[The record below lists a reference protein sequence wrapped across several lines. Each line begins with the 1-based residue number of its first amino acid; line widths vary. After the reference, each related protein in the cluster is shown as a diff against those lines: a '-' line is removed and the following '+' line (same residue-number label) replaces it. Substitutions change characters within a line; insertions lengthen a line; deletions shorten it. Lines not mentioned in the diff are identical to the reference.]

1 MNSLVRTLGRF
12 VTRDIPYIIGGLSIM
27 LALWISLGLP
37 VSVPSDTS
45 TAVLLAVVGVAHP
58 IGYVVQEAMSLTPL
72 VNTSYV
78 VKKNGPLLR
87 WCFQR
92 WERAGWSEK
101 EFDAYAAYLRMY
113 RGSPKVYAPVERILF
128 LQHIGS
134 AIGSSWLVCTVLLA
148 ISGLI
153 TAKYRILGISGVAG
167 ALSLLLLLTS
177 QLQGMQLHLTLFRLE
192 DERTKRRA
200 QRESKGESAL
210 SPLKAIRAKIRPEPV
225 RELLPPS
232 PKQYAPPRATAKQRQ
247 QAGR

>member
-1 MNSLVRTLGRF
+1 
-12 VTRDIPYIIGGLSIM
+12 
-27 LALWISLGLP
+27 
-37 VSVPSDTS
+37 
-45 TAVLLAVVGVAHP
+45 
-58 IGYVVQEAMSLTPL
+58 MSLTPL

-92 WERAGWSEK
+92 WERAEWSEK
-101 EFDAYAAYLRMY
+101 KFDAYAAYLRIY
-113 RGSPKVYAPVERILF
+113 RGSPKIYAPVERILF

-134 AIGSSWLVCTVLLA
+134 AIGSSWLVCAVLLA

-153 TAKYRILGISGVAG
+153 AGKYRILEISGVPG

-200 QRESKGESAL
+200 QRESKGQSAL
-210 SPLKAIRAKIRPEPV
+210 SPESNPRQDQARARARAVASAAEAIRA
-225 RELLPPS
+225 
-232 PKQYAPPRATAKQRQ
+232 A
-247 QAGR
+247 AGDGDAETGRGGLSCPDVMPHSA